1 MNLLLLFPEDLVGP
15 DRALL
20 SGRRLRHVLSVHR
33 ASVGDTLRV
42 GLIDGLM
49 GEGRI
54 TRLDAEAL
62 ALDLTLDLAPPPRL
76 PLTLLLALPRPKML
90 RRIFQHAA
98 ATGVSRLVLINS
110 YRVEK
115 SFWES
120 PFLEPDAIREELVL
134 GAEQGRDTVLPEVV
148 LEPRF
153 KPFVEDRL
161 PAMAA
166 GTRRVVA
173 HPGGPEVCPVGVNA
187 PVTLAVGPEGGF
199 IPYEIAALQAQGF
212 EAVHLGPRI
221 LRVETAVTALVARL
235 YV

>member
-1 MNLLLLFPEDLVGP
+1 MNLLLLFPEDMVAS

-33 ASVGDTLRV
+33 AVVGDTLRV
-42 GLIDGLM
+42 GLLDGLM
-49 GEGRI
+49 GQGRI
-54 TRLDAEAL
+54 TRLDTDAL
-62 ALDLTLDLAPPPRL
+62 GLELTLDQPPPPRV

-120 PFLEPDAIREELVL
+120 PFLQPDAIRDELVL

-148 LEPRF
+148 LESRF

-166 GTRRVVA
+166 GTRRLVA
-173 HPGGPEVCPVGVNA
+173 HPGGPGACPVGLNA

-199 IPYEIAALQAQGF
+199 IPYEITALQAQGF

-221 LRVETAVTALVARL
+221 FRVETAVTALIARL

>member
-1 MNLLLLFPEDLVGP
+1 MNLLLLFPEDLVAH

-33 ASVGDTLRV
+33 AAVGDTLRV
-42 GLIDGLM
+42 GLLDGLM

-54 TRLDAEAL
+54 TRLDADAL
-62 ALDLTLDLAPPPRL
+62 GLELSLDQPPPPRL
-76 PLTLLLALPRPKML
+76 PVTLLLALPRPKML

-98 ATGVSRLVLINS
+98 VTGVSRLVLINS

-120 PFLEPDAIREELVL
+120 PFLQPDAIRQELVL

-166 GTRRVVA
+166 GARRLLA
-173 HPGGPEVCPVGVNA
+173 HPAGSGACPVALNA
-187 PVTLAVGPEGGF
+187 PVSLAVGPEGGF
-199 IPYEIAALQAQGF
+199 IPYEVAALQAQGF

-221 LRVETAVTALVARL
+221 LRVETAVTALLARL